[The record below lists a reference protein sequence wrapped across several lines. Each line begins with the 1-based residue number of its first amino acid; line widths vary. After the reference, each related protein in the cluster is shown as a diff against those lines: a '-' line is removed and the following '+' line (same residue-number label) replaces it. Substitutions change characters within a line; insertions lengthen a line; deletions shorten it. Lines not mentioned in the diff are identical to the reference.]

1 MGVREE
7 VSDKVHILVFHKRT
21 IIWLCESFW
30 WNFCELR
37 TMTDPKLAE
46 LPIEK
51 EYSENIN
58 KQMRVP
64 QSIRLTDSF
73 QDPYFETSSLN
84 DEYEKHKIG
93 NSMKITRRISY
104 GPNERREQENYFATG
119 IIPPWPIIT
128 QNRGDGVRIE
138 TPPRTLRVNGLST
151 NEFKE
156 SMRTEKRSRTTSDLP
171 SLSSKY
177 PAGQT
182 RLADTT
188 NPLAQYDFNEKEF
201 LADLDNTTEVE
212 KLRQQNFKLHRRI
225 TKIEKERSEDNFIN
239 FSVALLCL
247 TLAMGFTYIRTRD

>member
-1 MGVREE
+1 
-7 VSDKVHILVFHKRT
+7 
-21 IIWLCESFW
+21 
-30 WNFCELR
+30 
-37 TMTDPKLAE
+37 MTDPKLAE

-93 NSMKITRRISY
+93 NSMKIPRRISY
-104 GPNERREQENYFATG
+104 GPNERREQENYFAT
-119 IIPPWPIIT
+119 
-128 QNRGDGVRIE
+128 GDGVRIE

-182 RLADTT
+182 RIADTT

>member
-1 MGVREE
+1 
-7 VSDKVHILVFHKRT
+7 
-21 IIWLCESFW
+21 
-30 WNFCELR
+30 
-37 TMTDPKLAE
+37 
-46 LPIEK
+46 
-51 EYSENIN
+51 
-58 KQMRVP
+58 MR
-64 QSIRLTDSF
+64 SNYFRLTDSF
-73 QDPYFETSSLN
+73 QDPYFEASSLN

-93 NSMKITRRISY
+93 NSMKIPRRISY
-104 GPNERREQENYFATG
+104 GPNERREQENYFAT
-119 IIPPWPIIT
+119 
-128 QNRGDGVRIE
+128 GDGVRIE

-177 PAGQT
+177 
-182 RLADTT
+182 
-188 NPLAQYDFNEKEF
+188 

>member
-64 QSIRLTDSF
+64 QSIRLTESF

-93 NSMKITRRISY
+93 NSMKIPRRISY
-104 GPNERREQENYFATG
+104 GPNERREQENYFAT
-119 IIPPWPIIT
+119 
-128 QNRGDGVRIE
+128 GDGVRIE

-182 RLADTT
+182 RIADTT

-201 LADLDNTTEVE
+201 
-212 KLRQQNFKLHRRI
+212 
-225 TKIEKERSEDNFIN
+225 SEDNFIN

>member
-64 QSIRLTDSF
+64 QSIRLTESF

-93 NSMKITRRISY
+93 NSMKI
-104 GPNERREQENYFATG
+104 PENKLWT
-119 IIPPWPIIT
+119 
-128 QNRGDGVRIE
+128 
-138 TPPRTLRVNGLST
+138 
-151 NEFKE
+151 K
-156 SMRTEKRSRTTSDLP
+156 RTT
-171 SLSSKY
+171 
-177 PAGQT
+177 
-182 RLADTT
+182 
-188 NPLAQYDFNEKEF
+188 
-201 LADLDNTTEVE
+201 
-212 KLRQQNFKLHRRI
+212 
-225 TKIEKERSEDNFIN
+225 
-239 FSVALLCL
+239 
-247 TLAMGFTYIRTRD
+247 RTRKLL